1 MMISLG
7 SLPKLY
13 PKRENNDSKSFLH
26 EIAFGQQNQGVP
38 AMILRETLMKTL
50 ASSQSQWEMI
60 PCIAVSF
67 TWLRPI
73 FYPRVIFFKSQ
84 HIHSLFSRDD
94 CTTKIVL
101 WIFFF
106 FHFHIA
112 QLFNQVFINIGIGNR
127 SVQLSMMFIFVI
139 GSIVFIYD
147 SK

>member
-1 MMISLG
+1 MISLG

-26 EIAFGQQNQGVP
+26 EIAFGQQNRGVP

-106 FHFHIA
+106 FSI
-112 QLFNQVFINIGIGNR
+112 FILHSCSTRNR
-127 SVQLSMMFIFVI
+127 SVQLSMFIFVI
-139 GSIVFIYD
+139 DGSIFLD
-147 SK
+147 PLFLSMTQNN